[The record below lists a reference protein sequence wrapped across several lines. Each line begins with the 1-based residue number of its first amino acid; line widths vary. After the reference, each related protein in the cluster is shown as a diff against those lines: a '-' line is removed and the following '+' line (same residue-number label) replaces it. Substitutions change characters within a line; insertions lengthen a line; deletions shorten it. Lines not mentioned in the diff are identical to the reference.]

1 MQQLPRRLFA
11 ALAALSTAPA
21 WLAAAVAQ
29 TPATAWPDKPVK
41 MIVPFAAGGGTDLA
55 ARLAAKHLS
64 TRLGQSVFVE
74 NRGGANGLLGL
85 QALKQS
91 APDGYTIA
99 TASDGPLVINPGLYK
114 DKLTYD
120 TVKDF
125 TPVHMFNKFVAMIVV
140 HPSVP
145 VKTIKELIDYARA
158 NPAKL
163 NYSSAGVGNFSHMGI
178 ALFMAATGTNFVHVP
193 FTGVGPGMQALVQ
206 GDVQLMF
213 NNVATVLQQ
222 MEAGQLRGLGVGEPQ
237 RLQAMPDLPAIAETV
252 PGYEMAPWTGIIGPA
267 GLPKEVVTKLAAAT
281 AASLK
286 DPEVVDFFAKQQM
299 VAIFKGPD
307 EFAAHIKSDLAKWT
321 KVIDDAG
328 IKIAQ

>member
-1 MQQLPRRLFA
+1 MMSIRLA
-11 ALAALSTAPA
+11 AGLAALCFLP
-21 WLAAAVAQ
+21 LPAVAQ
-29 TPATAWPDKPVK
+29 VTTWPDKPVK

-74 NRGGANGLLGL
+74 NRGGANGILGL
-85 QALKQS
+85 QALKQA

-114 DKLTYD
+114 DKLPYD
-120 TVKDF
+120 TLKDF
-125 TPVHMFNKFVAMIVV
+125 TPVHMFNKFIGMIVV

-145 VKTIKELIDYARA
+145 VKSIKELIDYAKA
-158 NPAKL
+158 NPGKL
-163 NYSSAGVGNFSHMGI
+163 NYSTAGVGNFSHMGI
-178 ALFMAATGTNFVHVP
+178 ALFMAATGTDFVHVP
-193 FTGVGPGMQALVQ
+193 FTGVGPGTQALVA

-222 MEAGQLRGLGVGEPQ
+222 IEAGQLRGLGVGEPQ
-237 RLQAMPDLPAIAETV
+237 RLPDMKDLAAIAETV
-252 PGYEMAPWTGIIGPA
+252 PGYEMAAWTSIIGPA
-267 GLPKEVVTKLAAAT
+267 GLPKEIVTKLAAAT
-281 AASLK
+281 ADSLK
-286 DPEVVDFFAKQQM
+286 DPEVVSFFAKQQM

-307 EFAAHIKSDLAKWT
+307 EFATHLRGDLAKWT